1 MLHETVKK
9 RARKA
14 LAEAST
20 GKDGNTKNSDPKN
33 RRHDTT
39 AGRPRSK
46 SSSVLTVAPLL
57 KEMRKK
63 FAQFR
68 GDYQQDA
75 HELFTSLLW
84 AIDEETDPPTPV
96 ANSVSASS
104 DATASSSVTTAN
116 ADDEAD
122 DSEDSSDEGT
132 KQIFIKTETGE
143 TLSLQVPKSAS
154 IDEVQKL
161 LAKRLNLNEEDMML
175 QGSRESVRASMP
187 RVSRVGK
194 MHSKLNLARNLF
206 GGALTTCVGVRYSC
220 LCCFT

>member
-9 RARKA
+9 RARRA
-14 LAEAST
+14 LAEASAV
-20 GKDGNTKNSDPKN
+20 KDGKSNPPEPKSK
-33 RRHDTT
+33 RHDTS
-39 AGRPRSK
+39 RPRSK

-84 AIDEETDPPTPV
+84 AIDEETDPPSPV
-96 ANSVSASS
+96 AKSRNASTSVST
-104 DATASSSVTTAN
+104 ATTVN
-116 ADDEAD
+116 ADDD
-122 DSEDSSDEGT
+122 DGSDESSDEGT
-132 KQIFIKTETGE
+132 KQIFVKTETGE
-143 TLSLQVPKSAS
+143 TLSMQVPKSAT
-154 IDEVQKL
+154 IDEVQRL

-187 RVSRVGK
+187 RMSRVGK
-194 MHSKLNLARNLF
+194 THSKLNLARNLF
-206 GGALTTCVGVRYSC
+206 GGALTT
-220 LCCFT
+220 